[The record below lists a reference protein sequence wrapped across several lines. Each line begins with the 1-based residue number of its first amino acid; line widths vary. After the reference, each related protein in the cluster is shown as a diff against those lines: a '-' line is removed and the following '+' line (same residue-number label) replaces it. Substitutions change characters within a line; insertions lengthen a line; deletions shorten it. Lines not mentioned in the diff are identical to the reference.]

1 MSSPTSS
8 FGAFSVT
15 LNQPGSTLSFN
26 TYVSNLGTL
35 VSVGPLTVG
44 GLQNSS
50 ANVAVTVAG
59 FSAVTN
65 IISDRRVRS
74 GGLQCAP
81 TPQGSP
87 LSPSAIVLYYL
98 DCATPVVSSIV
109 PTDITVVTP
118 ITISGSGF
126 SANPSDNVVTF
137 GGYACLVANSS
148 ESQVVCSFGNSS
160 PPSFTPLPL
169 AMNVRGLGDASVQAN
184 VPSVLLRPYMS
195 SVYPVQGSVAGGT
208 LVTIRGEGLSAAN
221 VSVRIG
227 SSDCAVVS
235 QSYQSLTFTTASY
248 QGGPVAASVVLSYS
262 SPSGVA
268 SAVCMDA
275 NNCTYTYQQAL
286 TPRVVAVKPAEL
298 VGLTTLSI
306 NGSLFSSNVTLNK
319 VKVGA
324 YDCLTVLADPAYIQ
338 CVIDAPPAGLY
349 NLSVTV
355 LDVAVGA
362 TVPLG
367 MALINVG
374 ALTSP
379 LRVMSFGPPSGGTQ
393 GGTVLTIVGIGF
405 PIMSS
410 NVFVTV
416 GNKSC
421 QVLTSNYSVV
431 TCITPPQAN
440 GGYVVIVKLGVYLA
454 TAATNFTYSQSLTP
468 NITSISPL
476 SGQQGDNVTVTGTL
490 FPTDSAQVFV
500 SFNGSV
506 CAVVSSS
513 STSVTCTL
521 GPSFAG
527 SYPVTVRVAGNGY
540 ARPVSSTLQFKY
552 SLIATSVSP
561 SNGSL
566 AGMNTLVVYGIG
578 FNPTS
583 TVVTICGRVCGMAS
597 DPPQLTMLSCI
608 VPSYTSSLPQSG
620 AVTCDVIVT
629 SQNSTVILPNAYTYS
644 KSLTPVVYS
653 VNRTR
658 GGTAGGSILMISGTG
673 LTGAANVTIAGVAC
687 ALLYQDFAQTI
698 ICETGR
704 SGITVRAQVMVY
716 IDRMGFA
723 QSAGVTFF
731 YVDLWSSPFT
741 WGGDPIPT
749 DGDFVVIPSGQTL
762 LLDTST
768 GVLSFLLIQGQLI
781 FDDTQPFISLKAE
794 NILVTSGG
802 LLQVGTEQQPY
813 TNKAEIVLYGH
824 VLSTELPVYGAKT
837 LAVRE
842 GTLELHGK
850 PLNVTWTRLAKTANA
865 GDRTL
870 YLTQAVDWQVG
881 GSVVIAA
888 TGFVQ
893 TENEDGTIASISSD
907 GMSLTLSKPLNFT
920 HIAAIQTIAGRT
932 IETSAEVGYLTRNVV
947 VRGNV
952 QTEWHQDIPACPT
965 AFLPGQFEIQSCFQ
979 GRFGA
984 ESVNDMFGSQIMIH
998 AAMQN
1003 TARVAARIEYVEVT
1017 HAGQAFRLGRY
1028 PIHFHLN
1035 GNISGSYVR
1044 GCAIHHT
1051 FNRAVTIHAVNYLLV
1066 EKNVAYN
1073 IMGHAY
1079 FLEDGVEVGNVIQD
1093 NLGIFVRASSSL
1105 LNVDIT
1111 PATFWIVN
1119 PNNTVRR
1126 NAAAGGTHFGYWYRL
1141 PVNPTG
1147 PSATPLVCPRG
1158 IPLGEFSNNSAHS
1171 FGWYGLWVYPNYHP
1185 QVGGGCAT
1193 NDPQPAYFDSL
1204 LSWHNNQGAELTEV
1218 GALQLRNSVLLDNN
1232 LVGLTVIRVNARWGV
1247 QSAALQG
1254 TLIVGQ
1260 SNITTGCT
1268 PTGIRTPESYF
1279 FTVSNVTFVNF
1290 GTPDCVPIRACSHCK
1305 VNDGGFETR
1314 FEGIKFVN
1322 CTQVSQWQWPHEHL
1336 HRDMDGSL
1344 TGIRGGSLTPTHALL
1359 PRTCFNHNGSI
1370 GAVPGSVCPAGIQF
1384 GRFAV
1389 YSPSPSSL
1397 MFMSA
1402 AMLNQDGGNI
1412 TLPFVQ
1418 KRIAP
1423 PNGYMALLPLNSTYQ
1438 FQWPLST
1445 YITNISYGA
1454 LISGLTSSDHFV
1466 ISYQYPQP
1474 LDVTQVNGITT
1485 ASSVFNQTSVA
1496 NPALARTGSWFID
1509 ANNTLY
1515 YVVKGTNTVPSDV
1528 GFFFQTYNCYYVNCT
1543 PPVPTTPA
1551 PPTPPGRPNVTSTW
1565 SSLFP
1570 ANLTTRTAIFI
1581 NCSLY
1586 VIVDVSAIVVDNL
1599 TICGGL
1605 EFVNGMNY
1613 VLDANLILI
1622 LGGGRL
1628 VVGYQDAPYTG
1639 SLVIT
1644 LHGTAF
1650 SPEFQFKNP
1659 AEGPVVGAKA
1669 IGVFGQMSLHGMQR
1683 STWTRLDKSA
1693 LVGQSSLTLINAVD
1707 WNPNDTIVV
1716 TSTSFDP
1723 SETEVFKVVSVSGA
1737 VVTLN
1742 ATLKYNHTAETET
1755 IGTLSYSVRGEVG
1768 LLTRNIV
1775 IQGDQ
1780 STTGFGCRV
1789 LIGTYKDLSG
1799 MIYTGSAQIRGVEI
1813 SGCGQLGY
1821 NEAYDPRYSLA
1832 FLNTFSNNYVNGCS
1846 IHDGYNIG
1854 LGVFGTD
1861 AVVIA
1866 GNVIHVTVGPAMFVT
1881 GSNHQ
1886 VIQNLASLS
1895 LFPGTYGGVD
1905 QPLNSVWTANFELA
1919 NTQGLTLVGNSAAGG
1934 ARAGYHFNGESCS
1947 SSSVSGIVFAQALR
1961 SSIYDNVAHSSLH
1974 GIHLGYADGQPGG
1987 CAYFNRFTIFSC
1999 FHYGLF
2005 SFGIS
2010 GAWISNS
2017 VFVNNFAAIFV
2028 TVIGPKAVSHIAGDK
2043 PVLIQDSII
2052 VGASPVYQT
2061 NCAGDSNKPPIASH
2075 LKSFLGIQSPYGSG
2089 HVGVVL
2095 TTFTS
2100 NPALFPKFPWFDI
2113 RSYPAINGL
2122 TEMRNVTFAHFKR
2135 RCTTVV
2141 DLALI
2146 TNPISQDG
2154 IHPTTLRQ
2162 INLYDVQV
2170 NASLFIH
2177 EPLLTAINP
2186 SDCVDMDC
2194 DGFKKVLI
2202 RDLDG
2207 SFTGYND
2214 GKLHTIISLAEF
2226 AWGNQQRGIGDYRI
2240 PPAMLTFPNGSKES
2254 VALTYPAK
2262 GIVRGTTF
2270 ASSAN
2275 CAYNAMWNAYLC
2287 SQLDHLMFVLESLD
2301 IDTETRRLSPVGM
2314 AANGFI
2320 DLINGPEDFGWCG
2333 GYTCQERI
2341 STFYIIV
2348 ATGLSYTIGLTST
2361 NPQNTS
2367 LRLLNANSSQ
2377 AIVVGIIYTNPQR
2390 LDIYYQGNYVPPTN
2404 ADRTSTD
2411 LKYLQFP
2418 PANRTSFAP
2427 LISDVVGTNYYDR
2440 QLKQLFVVI
2449 KGSSP
2454 ITVVTTPVVQVSLSL
2469 FVTAEQFFNEAMLV
2483 SNIAFLLGIP
2493 SNKIRIVSI
2502 VKESGVGKRQ
2512 TPSSSALQ
2520 LSFEIGDAP
2529 VQQIGGT
2536 PTTSINA
2543 TTNIT
2548 ASANV
2553 TNSTSSGTNATN
2565 ISSNGTAAGQIS
2577 LNYTSL
2583 VMLTTTL
2590 ANAIQT
2596 GELASA
2602 LNSTISTATLV
2613 EPVAPPSPPPPPAT
2627 NDTGGPQPGSNSTL
2641 VPLGILA
2648 VQQAINGTVQQPS
2661 VVLSIPTALRIVY
2674 FPSVGVEGVA
2684 FQSPIRIAMY
2694 DNNGVVA
2701 TTLGVGA
2708 SWICTAVIASGPSA
2722 AFLTSFTANF
2732 SNGIATFSNLVISY
2746 PGTYTLLFTVTF
2758 PSNAQFNI
2766 TTQPITIAA
2775 RQLKLVV
2782 TYPSTGTALVPLYPY
2797 PNLTLVDSQT
2807 GALVQ
2812 DLSWRNSTWYAS
2824 ITVKST
2830 SGTVYMYQSWTVPFQ
2845 MGMAI
2850 FKNVV
2855 VTTSGS
2861 YVLVFSAVTDPG
2873 SALVPSPFTTP
2884 SFVVSSV
2891 PIARFIVVYQA
2902 NYTAVVSGKEEQ
2914 FKTSFKTS
2922 VQSMYP
2928 DVTIYNITVGSGSIV
2943 VTFFAG
2949 AQTTQSIQ
2957 NFVLALS
2964 SSSGTSALSFMFS
2977 GQTLVPSNITQDQSY
2992 PVGVSASSN
3001 TKWHLILFI
3010 VVPIA
3015 VVLGCIVAVIC
3026 CGALCYHW
3034 SSRSKDAKVGLPKY
3048 EHNETIENV
3057 YGLHAD
3063 PDVASIHLVPL
3074 STAVPSKNDYFPTTF
3089 ETKNEDF
3096 IVSTEQF
3103 VNYNDNNNNNNN
3115 NNQDQKKYNNCGERV
3130 ISASNPTYR
3139 HPMLPMIVPPHTP
3152 DNNDSSPKL

>member
-1 MSSPTSS
+1 MATAEYSPDI
-8 FGAFSVT
+8 
-15 LNQPGSTLSFN
+15 P
-26 TYVSNLGTL
+26 
-35 VSVGPLTVG
+35 
-44 GLQNSS
+44 
-50 ANVAVTVAG
+50 
-59 FSAVTN
+59 
-65 IISDRRVRS
+65 RR
-74 GGLQCAP
+74 
-81 TPQGSP
+81 
-87 LSPSAIVLYYL
+87 
-98 DCATPVVSSIV
+98 
-109 PTDITVVTP
+109 
-118 ITISGSGF
+118 
-126 SANPSDNVVTF
+126 
-137 GGYACLVANSS
+137 
-148 ESQVVCSFGNSS
+148 
-160 PPSFTPLPL
+160 
-169 AMNVRGLGDASVQAN
+169 
-184 VPSVLLRPYMS
+184 
-195 SVYPVQGSVAGGT
+195 
-208 LVTIRGEGLSAAN
+208 
-221 VSVRIG
+221 
-227 SSDCAVVS
+227 
-235 QSYQSLTFTTASY
+235 
-248 QGGPVAASVVLSYS
+248 GPVAASVVLSYS

-338 CVIDAPPAGLY
+338 CVIDAPP
-349 NLSVTV
+349 
-355 LDVAVGA
+355 
-362 TVPLG
+362 
-367 MALINVG
+367 
-374 ALTSP
+374 
-379 LRVMSFGPPSGGTQ
+379 
-393 GGTVLTIVGIGF
+393 GTVQPLSYSPGCGCRCNCAPRNGF
-405 PIMSS
+405 DKCGCPHESTPRDEFRSPIWRHPRGD
-410 NVFVTV
+410 V

-440 GGYVVIVKLGVYLA
+440 GGYIVIVKLGVYLA

-506 CAVVSSS
+506 CTVVSSS

-540 ARPVSSTLQFKY
+540 ARPVTSTLQFKY

-620 AVTCDVIVT
+620 AVTCDVTVT
-629 SQNSTVILPNAYTYS
+629 SQNSTVVLPNAYTYS

-673 LTGAANVTIAGVAC
+673 LTGAANVTIAGIAC

-698 ICETGR
+698 ICETGP

-716 IDRMGFA
+716 INGMGFA

-741 WGGDPIPT
+741 WGGGPIPT

-842 GTLELHGK
+842 GTLELHGQ

-893 TENEDGTIASISSD
+893 TENEDGTIASIGSD

-932 IETSAEVGYLTRNVV
+932 IETSAE
-947 VRGNV
+947 
-952 QTEWHQDIPACPT
+952 
-965 AFLPGQFEIQSCFQ
+965 FEIQSCFQ

-1079 FLEDGVEVGNVIQD
+1079 SWRMEWN
-1093 NLGIFVRASSSL
+1093 L

-1158 IPLGEFSNNSAHS
+1158 IPLGILKQLCPLV
-1171 FGWYGLWVYPNYHP
+1171 WL
-1185 QVGGGCAT
+1185 
-1193 NDPQPAYFDSL
+1193 
-1204 LSWHNNQGAELTEV
+1204 GAELTEV

-1232 LVGLTVIRVNARWGV
+1232 LVGLTVIRVDARWGV

-1423 PNGYMALLPLNSTYQ
+1423 
-1438 FQWPLST
+1438 
-1445 YITNISYGA
+1445 
-1454 LISGLTSSDHFV
+1454 
-1466 ISYQYPQP
+1466 
-1474 LDVTQVNGITT
+1474 TT
-1485 ASSVFNQTSVA
+1485 
-1496 NPALARTGSWFID
+1496 
-1509 ANNTLY
+1509 
-1515 YVVKGTNTVPSDV
+1515 
-1528 GFFFQTYNCYYVNCT
+1528 
-1543 PPVPTTPA
+1543 
-1551 PPTPPGRPNVTSTW
+1551 
-1565 SSLFP
+1565 
-1570 ANLTTRTAIFI
+1570 
-1581 NCSLY
+1581 
-1586 VIVDVSAIVVDNL
+1586 
-1599 TICGGL
+1599 
-1605 EFVNGMNY
+1605 
-1613 VLDANLILI
+1613 
-1622 LGGGRL
+1622 
-1628 VVGYQDAPYTG
+1628 
-1639 SLVIT
+1639 
-1644 LHGTAF
+1644 
-1650 SPEFQFKNP
+1650 EFQFKNP

-1669 IGVFGQMSLHGMQR
+1669 IGVFGQMSLHGKQR

-1693 LVGQSSLTLINAVD
+1693 LVGQSSLTLINTVD

-1861 AVVIA
+1861 AMVIA

-2075 LKSFLGIQSPYGSG
+2075 LKSFFGIQSPYGSG

-2100 NPALFPKFPWFDI
+2100 GPAEFPKFPWFDI

-2177 EPLLTAINP
+2177 EPLLKAINP

-2207 SFTGYND
+2207 SFTGVC
-2214 GKLHTIISLAEF
+2214 L
-2226 AWGNQQRGIGDYRI
+2226 GNQQRGIGDYRI
-2240 PPAMLTFPNGSKES
+2240 PPPAMLTFPNGSKES

-2627 NDTGGPQPGSNSTL
+2627 NDT
-2641 VPLGILA
+2641 A

-2957 NFVLALS
+2957 NFV
-2964 SSSGTSALSFMFS
+2964 
-2977 GQTLVPSNITQDQSY
+2977 
-2992 PVGVSASSN
+2992 
-3001 TKWHLILFI
+3001 
-3010 VVPIA
+3010 
-3015 VVLGCIVAVIC
+3015 
-3026 CGALCYHW
+3026 
-3034 SSRSKDAKVGLPKY
+3034 
-3048 EHNETIENV
+3048 
-3057 YGLHAD
+3057 
-3063 PDVASIHLVPL
+3063 
-3074 STAVPSKNDYFPTTF
+3074 
-3089 ETKNEDF
+3089 
-3096 IVSTEQF
+3096 
-3103 VNYNDNNNNNNN
+3103 
-3115 NNQDQKKYNNCGERV
+3115 
-3130 ISASNPTYR
+3130 
-3139 HPMLPMIVPPHTP
+3139 
-3152 DNNDSSPKL
+3152 